1 MKFHSTAVNFQYK
14 LLFLVNKVQTKRK
27 TNLARS
33 RLLGGRGKPQTP
45 TFQPIIS
52 EYHQLM
58 HSDQKQTF
66 QICITF
72 SLM

>member
-1 MKFHSTAVNFQYK
+1 MKNNSGKKQINWEVK
-14 LLFLVNKVQTKRK
+14 
-27 TNLARS
+27 
-33 RLLGGRGKPQTP
+33 GKPQNP
-45 TFQPIIS
+45 TFQPITS

-66 QICITF
+66 QICNIF